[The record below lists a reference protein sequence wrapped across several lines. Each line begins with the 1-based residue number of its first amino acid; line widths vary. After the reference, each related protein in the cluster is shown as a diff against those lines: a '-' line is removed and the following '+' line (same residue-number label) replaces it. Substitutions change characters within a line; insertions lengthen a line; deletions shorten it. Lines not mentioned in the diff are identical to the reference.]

1 MRRLIL
7 ANICLNYCRRPGWW
21 AVAKAARA
29 VNKGY
34 AGRMMLEMSPELS
47 FGVLSPA
54 FSGNKANLAMQV
66 FADQGCTFLIENL
79 CELFGTGL
87 LPLECRYCHHTR
99 IVLGKKCHD
108 ALEKDWCSKA
118 G

>member
-66 FADQGCTFLIENL
+66 FADQGCTFLIETFVSYSERA
-79 CELFGTGL
+79 C
-87 LPLECRYCHHTR
+87 CHWNAD
-99 IVLGKKCHD
+99 IVTILV
-108 ALEKDWCSKA
+108 
-118 G
+118 